1 MAAPKECLAVVLDVS
16 ESFRPHL
23 EDAVHGLRTLINAKI
38 LFSDKDAIGLIA
50 HGTESTDNS
59 LAEQEDHE
67 GQYLHITELN
77 KMAPVNC
84 LTLAALNDL
93 SSRQAEK
100 FASAMNAAALVG
112 ALVSGWFADKFGR
125 KPALFISSVT
135 FAAGLTLT
143 TTFALSSVAVARA
156 TIFVHGFGYRCHFYE

>member
-93 SSRQAEK
+93 SSRQADV
-100 FASAMNAAALVG
+100 ADLVD
-112 ALVSGWFADKFGR
+112 S
-125 KPALFISSVT
+125 
-135 FAAGLTLT
+135 LTLGVYAVIQHT
-143 TTFALSSVAVARA
+143 AKLKWGKRVLILTDGMSPCTANDEELSTICQEVRRTRA
-156 TIFVHGFGYRCHFYE
+156 TA